1 MAKIRAVVKL
11 PNRNPV
17 VMLIDKTPVALAKQV
32 GGLTKIISFGDDT
45 IAIVNEKADRLQ
57 IEKNTRYLGKQIYGP
72 VVFVGKIDEK
82 IDSLNEEMAEQI
94 RRMIK
99 AT

>member
-11 PNRNPV
+11 PKRNPV
-17 VMLIDKTPVALAKQV
+17 VMLIDRTTVALAKQEE
-32 GGLTKIISFGDDT
+32 GLTKIISFGDDT
-45 IAIVNEKADRLQ
+45 IAIVNEKSDRLR

-72 VVFVGKIDEK
+72 VVFVGKIDGK
-82 IDSLNEEMAEQI
+82 IDSLSEEMAEQI

>member
-11 PNRNPV
+11 PNRNLV
-17 VMLIDKTPVALAKQV
+17 VILIDSTPVAIAKQV
-32 GGLTKIISFGDDT
+32 GGLTKIIEFGDDT
-45 IAIVNEKADRLQ
+45 IAIVNEKFDRLQ

-72 VVFVGKIDEK
+72 VVFVGKINGK
-82 IDSLNEEMAEQI
+82 IDSLNEESAEQI